1 MESWLLNLKK
11 RDSPIRTNEI
21 KNNYKNKKRIKK
33 LEIGNQKV
41 KPVGLGTMNQ
51 MCAVVSNKCY

>member
-1 MESWLLNLKK
+1 MRLKK
-11 RDSPIRTNEI
+11 INI
-21 KNNYKNKKRIKK
+21 KIKRIKK

-51 MCAVVSNKCY
+51 MCAVTSNKCY